1 MKLLKL
7 TEDQLRNICSPIN
20 LQRAENYVGKFFDCK
35 IQDNTIYGKIKGN
48 HGIYNVS
55 LKIDSDPLE
64 YSCECKTS
72 KEMFCKHAAALGLT
86 YIYTPWV
93 FETDEKLERDQIK
106 TLDELS
112 FYLKTTKLKHLID
125 ELRTKGVGIAKL
137 AEITGI
143 SLQQIAAIL
152 KDDENDKYHVLT
164 DPLKLACLYI
174 IEKDFEV

>member
-7 TEDQLRNICSPIN
+7 TEDQLRNICTPIN
-20 LQRAENYVGKFFDCK
+20 LQRAENYVGRFFDCK
-35 IQDNTIYGKIKGN
+35 IQNNIIVGKIKGN
-48 HGIYNVS
+48 HGIYNVT

-93 FETDEKLERDQIK
+93 FESDEKIERGNIK

-112 FYLKTTKLKHLID
+112 FYLKTTKLKTLID
-125 ELRTKGVGIAKL
+125 ELRKKGVGVAKL
-137 AEITGI
+137 SDLIGV

-152 KDDENDKYHVLT
+152 KDEEKDKYHVLT
-164 DPLKLACLYI
+164 DPIKLVCLYI
-174 IEKDFEV
+174 LEKDFEV

>member
-7 TEDQLRNICSPIN
+7 TEDQLRNICTPIN

-35 IQDNTIYGKIKGN
+35 IQDNIIVGKIKGN
-48 HGIYNVS
+48 HGVYNVS

-93 FETDEKLERDQIK
+93 FETDEKIERDSIK

-112 FYLKTTKLKHLID
+112 FYLKTTKLKTLID
-125 ELRTKGVGIAKL
+125 ELRKKGVGVAKL
-137 AEITGI
+137 SDLIGV

-152 KDDENDKYHVLT
+152 KDEEKDKYHVLT
-164 DPLKLACLYI
+164 DSIKLACLYI
-174 IEKDFEV
+174 LEKDFEV